1 MAHLHDVYDT
11 DRQFSIDIVSRTI
24 KNNSTSKTTL
34 MQYDH
39 NSERFSFEMP
49 RYIEGHDM
57 LECDGVEVHYVN
69 GTNGGIYKVQDL
81 QVHKDDETKVVCS
94 WLISQNATQIVGALD
109 FLLRFYCTTD
119 GEIDYVWNTSIF
131 KGITITKGIYNEN
144 IVAEQYTETIKAWEN
159 RLKAVENSVGSSG
172 ISPIVNVTPIQGG
185 NRVVIVDANGTKA
198 FNIMDGANGVDGQ
211 DGKDGVNGTNGLNGR
226 DGANGQDGISPT
238 ISVAAISGGKRVTI
252 TDKNGTKSFDVMDGL
267 DGEGGITSEDDPTV
281 PTWAKQSEKP
291 TYTASEVGAVTENE
305 VLALINAKLGVIEN
319 GTY

>member
-1 MAHLHDVYDT
+1 MAHLHNIYDT
-11 DRQFSIDIVSRTI
+11 DKQFSIDVVSRMI
-24 KNNSTSKTTL
+24 KNNSMSKTTL

-49 RYIEGHDM
+49 RYVEGHDM
-57 LECDGVEVHYVN
+57 IDCDGVEVHYVN
-69 GTNGGIYKVQDL
+69 GTNGGIYEVQDL
-81 QVHKDDETKVVCS
+81 QVHPDDETKVICS
-94 WLISQNATQIVGALD
+94 WLISRNATQIVGALD

-119 GEIDYVWNTSIF
+119 GEIDYVWNTGIF

-159 RLKAVENSVGSSG
+159 RLLAVENSVGSSG
-172 ISPIVNVTPIQGG
+172 ISPIVNVTPIEGG
-185 NRVVIVDANGTKA
+185 NRVVIVDANGTKS
-198 FNIMDGANGVDGQ
+198 FNIMNGANGQ
-211 DGKDGVNGTNGLNGR
+211 DGKDGVNGTDGQNGLNGQNGV
-226 DGANGQDGISPT
+226 DGKDGVSPT
-238 ISVAAISGGKRVTI
+238 ISVATISGGKRVTI

-281 PTWAKQSEKP
+281 PSWAKQNTKP